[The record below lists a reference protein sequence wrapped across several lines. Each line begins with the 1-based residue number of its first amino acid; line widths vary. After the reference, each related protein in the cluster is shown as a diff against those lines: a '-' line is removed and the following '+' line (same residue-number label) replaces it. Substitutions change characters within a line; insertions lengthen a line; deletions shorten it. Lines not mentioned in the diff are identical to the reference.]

1 MTDGDVGGDAAL
13 AGARVLRRLQDLLR
27 EAGFDAFVEGA
38 CKPYYAP
45 LMARRRFRRDGISS
59 CT

>member
-1 MTDGDVGGDAAL
+1 MAAWAEMQRFAGGNAFYDC
-13 AGARVLRRLQDLLR
+13 LQDLLR
-27 EAGFDAFVEGA
+27 EAGFDAFVEEV

-45 LMARRRFRRDGISS
+45 RMGASSLPSGGISA